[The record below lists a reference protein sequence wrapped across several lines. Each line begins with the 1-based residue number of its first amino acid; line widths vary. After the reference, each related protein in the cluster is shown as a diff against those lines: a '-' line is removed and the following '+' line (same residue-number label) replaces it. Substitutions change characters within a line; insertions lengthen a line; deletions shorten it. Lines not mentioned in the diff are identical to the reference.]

1 MALTSTTIFDVVGQ
15 TQTITFY
22 EGASQVDQILFSS
35 NQITFETAAA
45 YNLAKSDYLLYFKYL
60 NAYFSALFIN
70 FPSISSSSN
79 AIFPLCT
86 FSLTETSVGVTH
98 INYLQNTGSTLVL
111 GINYVPV
118 ALAAAFT
125 ARTSPVTISMQ
136 EFFMMINMLSQFT
149 NQVSL
154 N

>member
-1 MALTSTTIFDVVGQ
+1 MALTSTTIFDIVGQ

-22 EGASQVDQILFSS
+22 ESSSQVDQIVFSA
-35 NQITFETAAA
+35 NQITFETAAS
-45 YNLAKSDYLLYFKYL
+45 YNLVKSDYLLYFKYL

-70 FPSISSSSN
+70 FPSVSASSN
-79 AIFPLCT
+79 GIFPLCT

-118 ALAAAFT
+118 ATSAAFT
-125 ARTSPVTISMQ
+125 ARSAPVTISMQ
-136 EFFMMINMLSQFT
+136 EFFMTINMLSQYT